1 MTIADVAGPSAL
13 PPNSPPT
20 KASLAN
26 WWERF
31 KKKGGK
37 DNGEKGTTVL
47 RAPFFLTPL
56 TRTTGDSVW
65 RAFIFVSRIS
75 KLIKCL

>member
-37 DNGEKGTTVL
+37 DNAEKGTIA
-47 RAPFFLTPL
+47 RSFLSHPLL